1 MPAESNIE
9 KKAAAYAKS
18 LGMLCFKFTC
28 PSQAGVPDR
37 CFISRTGAVLFLEF
51 KAPGK
56 KLTPIQLRMLEKL
69 RAQGVAAGW
78 VDSFTNALAMLAD
91 FHHSPG
97 TFNDIYDL

>member
-1 MPAESNIE
+1 MAAESNIE
-9 KKAAAYAKS
+9 KKAVAHAKS

-56 KLTPIQLRMLEKL
+56 KPTPIQLRMLEKL

-78 VDSFTNALAMLAD
+78 TDTLSESMMMLD
-91 FHHSPG
+91 YLDIRPEG
-97 TFNDIYDL
+97 FNDIFDL